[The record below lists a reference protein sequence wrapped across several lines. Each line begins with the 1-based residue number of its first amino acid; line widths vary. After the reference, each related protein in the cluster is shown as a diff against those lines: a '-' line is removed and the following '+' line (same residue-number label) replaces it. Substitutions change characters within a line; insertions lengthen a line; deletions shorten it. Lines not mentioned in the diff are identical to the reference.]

1 MKTFLYIVLHLF
13 PVRSFMS
20 LKETDKETWLWFG
33 KTILSIIAPILIVF
47 FLFNIVLLAGSFMFW
62 KWPVGGF
69 YIPFYGSSNQ
79 MNIDRGL
86 LLIGIMFTIFKKQL

>member
-1 MKTFLYIVLHLF
+1 
-13 PVRSFMS
+13 MS

-69 YIPFYGSSNQ
+69 YIPFCGSNNQ